1 MSGPGSIGVGML
13 GYAFMGKAH
22 SRAFDA
28 VRLLD
33 PPLVPELL
41 SISGRNPDAL
51 EAARARYGWAE
62 GVSDWREQ
70 VADERIGLFDNGG
83 PNSLHA
89 EPTIAAVRAGK
100 HVLCE
105 KPLGRTAEES
115 HEIWVEAEKAGVV
128 HMCGF
133 NYRFVPAVR
142 LARELLEAG
151 ELGEIFHFRAR
162 YLQSWGIDAP
172 PAWRFEREAAGS
184 GALGDLGA
192 HIVDL
197 GRYLVGEPVAVSA
210 AVRTYIEGHEV
221 DDAFVAT
228 VEFES
233 GAIGTLE
240 ASRLA
245 RGRINSNAFEVNGSK
260 GSLAFDVERLNE
272 LEVADEKAFR
282 RVLVTEPEHPFMRFW
297 WPPGHIVGWGDTF
310 THEIHHLL
318 SAIAG
323 EGNVA
328 PHGATFED
336 GYRCAVVCDAILR
349 SAESGRRETI
359 ES

>member
-1 MSGPGSIGVGML
+1 M
-13 GYAFMGKAH
+13 
-22 SRAFDA
+22 
-28 VRLLD
+28 
-33 PPLVPELL
+33 
-41 SISGRNPDAL
+41 
-51 EAARARYGWAE
+51 
-62 GVSDWREQ
+62 
-70 VADERIGLFDNGG
+70 
-83 PNSLHA
+83 
-89 EPTIAAVRAGK
+89 
-100 HVLCE
+100 
-105 KPLGRTAEES
+105 
-115 HEIWVEAEKAGVV
+115 
-128 HMCGF
+128 
-133 NYRFVPAVR
+133 
-142 LARELLEAG
+142 
-151 ELGEIFHFRAR
+151 
-162 YLQSWGIDAP
+162 
-172 PAWRFEREAAGS
+172 
-184 GALGDLGA
+184 
-192 HIVDL
+192 
-197 GRYLVGEPVAVSA
+197 GEPVAVSA
-210 AVRTYIEGHEV
+210 AVRTNIEGHEV

-310 THEIHHLL
+310 THEIHHLR
-318 SAIAG
+318 SASAG